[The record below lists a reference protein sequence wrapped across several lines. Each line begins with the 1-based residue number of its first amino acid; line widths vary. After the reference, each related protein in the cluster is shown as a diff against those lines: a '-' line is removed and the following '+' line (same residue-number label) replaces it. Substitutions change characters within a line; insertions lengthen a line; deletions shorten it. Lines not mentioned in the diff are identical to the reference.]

1 MVWRRLVWGTLGT
14 VLLAAGCAPDVS
26 SSPPDAMV
34 RPDALM
40 PVGDHHAFVLDSI
53 TLPTDDA
60 EADQLGLDLDG
71 DGVVDNK
78 LGGIVSLLA
87 AGGADINAIV
97 TAQIDQGE
105 LIHLADLQASALDDA
120 TASAMYVWKGANP
133 SPPPCLDD
141 FDTLCR
147 RHLDG
152 TGVFDVTTAMPGDA
166 LIVGAVTAGHFSG
179 GSGII
184 VLEVPLLIS
193 ETPLVLKLI
202 GARAEVDVSTTGLTA
217 GKLAGAVPDAYIQ
230 SDVLPQLHQLL
241 GVVVAEDCF
250 GTAPNC
256 CIVDSDGEQAVGL
269 FDADDSCTISLME
282 LQDNALLDALLAPNV
297 DLLDEEG
304 LSGSDGVVES
314 VSLGIGFTAVG
325 AVYPVPPGL

>member
-1 MVWRRLVWGTLGT
+1 MIDYRLVWGTLGT
-14 VLLAAGCAPDVS
+14 ALLAAACAPDVS
-26 SSPPDAMV
+26 SNPDAAV

-40 PVGDHHAFVLDSI
+40 PVGDHHRFALDSI

-60 EADQLGLDLDG
+60 EADVLGLDLDG
-71 DGVVDNK
+71 DGIVDNK

-97 TAQIDQGE
+97 TGQVDRGE
-105 LIHLADLQASALDDA
+105 LIHLANLQASDLADA
-120 TASAMYVWKGANP
+120 TASALYVWKGANP
-133 SPPPCLDD
+133 SPPACLDD
-141 FDTLCR
+141 LDTTCR

-152 TGVFDVTTAMPGDA
+152 TGVFDVTTEMPGDA

-202 GARAEVDVSTTGLTA
+202 GARAEVDVAATGLTG
-217 GKLAGAVPDAYIQ
+217 GKLAGAVPDAYVQ
-230 SDVLPQLHQLL
+230 SDVLPQLHALL

-250 GTAPNC
+250 GTAPSC
-256 CIVDSDGEQAVGL
+256 CVVDSDGDQAVGL
-269 FDADDSCTISLME
+269 FDSDDSCTISLAE

-304 LSGSDGVVES
+304 LSGSDGELDS
-314 VSLGIGFTAVG
+314 VSLGIGFSAVP